1 MMDGTV
7 SVNGLTIR
15 YKRDCNTDGPLAVL
29 VFLHGW
35 EGSGRSW
42 ESNIVELR
50 NVFDCISLNMPG
62 FGVSDEPQNVWG
74 VAEYAQFVRDFAQVI
89 GLQKFVLVGK
99 SFGGRVAMF
108 YAAKWPKTL
117 SKLVLVAAAG
127 IEQKSFETRLK
138 IILAKTGKVVS
149 SLLGENTTEFLR
161 GLFYK
166 TANIK
171 KDQSD
176 YKWEVKK
183 LVTNTNLSGT
193 AENITTPTL
202 VVWGTDDKVL
212 PLSMGKELN
221 QKIKGSQFLEI
232 PGGHNA
238 HQESLKDFNA
248 SLADFL
254 NRD

>member
-1 MMDGTV
+1 MDGTV

-15 YKRDCNTDGPLAVL
+15 YTRECSTDNPLAVL

-35 EGSGRSW
+35 EGSSRSW
-42 ESNIVELR
+42 ESNIAEFR
-50 NVFDCISLNMPG
+50 NEFDCISLDMPG
-62 FGVSDEPQNVWG
+62 FGVSDEPKNVWG
-74 VAEYAQFVRDFAQVI
+74 VAEYAQFVRDFTQVLE
-89 GLQKFVLVGK
+89 LQKFVLLGK

-108 YAAKWPKTL
+108 YACKWPDTL

-127 IEQKSFETRLK
+127 TEQKNLGTQLK
-138 IILAKTGKVVS
+138 IVLAKTGKAVF
-149 SLLGENTTEFLR
+149 SLLGQNATESLR
-161 GLFYK
+161 DLFYK

-202 VVWGTDDKVL
+202 VVWGTGDKVL
-212 PLSMGKELN
+212 PLSIGKELSK
-221 QKIKGSQFLEI
+221 KIKGSYFLEI
-232 PGGHNA
+232 PGGHSA
-238 HQESLKDFNA
+238 HQESSKDFNA
-248 SLADFL
+248 LITEYV
-254 NRD
+254 NRN